1 MRLKEEKCKHL
12 CKEHL
17 KILMRGTK
25 YDLNKW
31 KYILWFLERL
41 IINVSI
47 SLNLMYTFNVIVIKI
62 ASEIFLEL
70 NKLMVIH
77 TEN

>member
-1 MRLKEEKCKHL
+1 
-12 CKEHL
+12 
-17 KILMRGTK
+17 MRGTK

>member
-1 MRLKEEKCKHL
+1 
-12 CKEHL
+12 
-17 KILMRGTK
+17 MRGTK

-31 KYILWFLERL
+31 KYIFWFLERL

-47 SLNLMYTFNVIVIKI
+47 SLNLMYTFNVIMIKI
-62 ASEIFLEL
+62 ASENFLEL